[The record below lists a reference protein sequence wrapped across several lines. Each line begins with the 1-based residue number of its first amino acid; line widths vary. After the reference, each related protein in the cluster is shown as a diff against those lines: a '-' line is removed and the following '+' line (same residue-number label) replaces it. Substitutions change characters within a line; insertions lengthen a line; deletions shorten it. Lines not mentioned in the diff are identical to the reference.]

1 MYKLERIENMNDVL
15 NKKVEELE
23 LSIRAMRALRDN
35 EIPTVGELLKW
46 SRKDLLRLPNV
57 GKLTVNEL
65 NYALGYLD
73 LNLKDMEKVNL
84 EEIKPEVVTSE
95 EEKPEPEE
103 NPVLKQLQREMCVK
117 ARMAAELSFE
127 NIMKK
132 ESGTS
137 IEVSNLFSEHQ
148 KVMDMY
154 EQSIYKLFER

>member
-15 NKKVEELE
+15 NKKVTELE

-35 EIPTVGELLKW
+35 EILTVGELLKW

-73 LNLKDMEKVNL
+73 LNLKDMEKVNP
-84 EEIKPEVVTSE
+84 EEVKPE

-103 NPVLKQLQREMCVK
+103 NPVLKQLHREMCVK
-117 ARMAAELSFE
+117 ARMAAESSFE

-132 ESGTS
+132 QSGTS
-137 IEVSNLFSEHQ
+137 IEVSKLFSEH
-148 KVMDMY
+148 KRVMDIY
-154 EQSIYKLFER
+154 EQNIYKLFER